1 MRVCVY
7 AIALNE
13 AHFAARFAASCREAD
28 LVLVADTG
36 STDDTVAAL
45 RAEGVVVEPI
55 SVRPWRFDDARNA
68 ALALIPADIDVC
80 ISIDM
85 DEVFLPGWR
94 QALEARWE
102 PGVNQGYFTYIV
114 SHRPDGTP
122 EESFLNNRIHSR
134 HGFRWRY
141 PIHEAL
147 FADRTPVR
155 SVVIEDL
162 KIEHF
167 PDLSKSRSQYL
178 PLLEAATKELPW
190 EPRMSFC
197 LGRDLLHAGRY
208 EEARTELE
216 RGLALTAPNPPG
228 LRNLTLRLIARCLD
242 CLQRPD
248 EALTY
253 FQQAAREGPDMR
265 GAWLELAQ
273 AYHER
278 KAWPQCYETVLRVLD
293 MPRGPTDY
301 GYDTYLPIVAEDVAA
316 IAAWTLGHKAEALE
330 YGRRAAA
337 DAPFDAR
344 IAGNLATMERMM
356 AEGAAG

>member
-1 MRVCVY
+1 MKICVY

-13 AHFAARFAASCREAD
+13 AHFAARLANSCREAD

-45 RAEGVVVEPI
+45 RAEGVMVEQI

-85 DEVFLPGWR
+85 DEVLLPGWR
-94 QALEARWE
+94 QELEAHWKD
-102 PGVNQGYFTYIV
+102 GVNQLYYTYIV
-114 SHRPDGTP
+114 SHRPDGSP
-122 EESFLNNRIHSR
+122 EESFLNNRIHAR
-134 HGFRWRY
+134 HGFRWRW
-141 PIHEAL
+141 PIHESL

-155 SVVIEDL
+155 LAVAKDL

-167 PDLSKSRSQYL
+167 PDVTKSRAQYL

-197 LGRDLLHAGRY
+197 LGRDLLQAQRY
-208 EEARTELE
+208 EEALAELQ
-216 RGLALTAPNPPG
+216 RGLTLTAPNPPG

-248 EALTY
+248 EALAY

-265 GAWLELAQ
+265 GAWIELAQ
-273 AYHER
+273 AFHER
-278 KAWPQCYETVLRVLD
+278 KAWPQCYETILKVLE
-293 MPRGPTDY
+293 MPRGPVDY

-316 IAAWTLGHKAEALE
+316 IAAWTLGHRAEALE
-330 YGRRAAA
+330 YGRKAAA
-337 DAPFDAR
+337 DAPFDER
-344 IAGNLATMERMM
+344 IAGNLATMERIM
-356 AEGAAG
+356 AEGTAQ